1 MELAIKAVI
10 AAICAGSAALIIKK
24 DSPAFMPL
32 LGLGALVVIL
42 SGLLHPMRELV
53 NTLRD
58 LSEEAGISSPALAAV
73 LKTLG
78 IAVVCRFGAD
88 VCKEAGLSAAASSV
102 ELVGAVSAVYVTL
115 PLINMLLGTI
125 RGLI

>member
-1 MELAIKAVI
+1 MELMIKAVV

-32 LGLGALVVIL
+32 LAIGAVAVIF
-42 SGLLHPMRELV
+42 SGLIQPMKEIID
-53 NTLRD
+53 TLSE
-58 LSEEAGISSPALAAV
+58 LSEEAGLSSPALAAV

-88 VCKEAGLSAAASSV
+88 VCKESGLSAAASSV
-102 ELVGAVSAVYVTL
+102 ELVGAVSSVYVTL
-115 PLINMLLGTI
+115 PLVSALISTI

>member
-32 LGLGALVVIL
+32 LGLGAVAVIL
-42 SGLLHPMRELV
+42 SELIHPMKELLD
-53 NTLRD
+53 TLQK
-58 LSEEAGISSPALAAV
+58 LSEEAGIPSPALGAV

-88 VCKEAGLSAAASSV
+88 VCKESGLSAAASSV

-115 PLINMLLGTI
+115 PLISTLLGTI
-125 RGLI
+125 RGLL

>member
-1 MELAIKAVI
+1 MELMIKAVI

-32 LGLGALVVIL
+32 LGIGAVTVIL
-42 SGLLHPMRELV
+42 SGIIHPIREIID
-53 NTLRD
+53 TLYE
-58 LSEEAGISSPALAAV
+58 LSEEAGISAPALSAV
-73 LKTLG
+73 LKSLG

-88 VCKEAGLSAAASSV
+88 VCKESGLSAAASSV
-102 ELVGAVSAVYVTL
+102 EFVGAVSTVYVTL
-115 PLINMLLGTI
+115 PLISILLNTI